1 MSDLDEPSTDGTAAH
16 DRRLP
21 RGVRIADVTACV
33 LLFLIQAGL
42 AVVALM
48 SFMVFPMSID
58 NCAYVACGDEK
69 WIPYAMWT
77 AVGSVAPAALSFC
90 VSFVQLG
97 RNRIGFWWALIG
109 VLAQGGILGAAW
121 HLAALAGPLT

>member
-1 MSDLDEPSTDGTAAH
+1 MSDEPSTDGATTR

-21 RGVRIADVTACV
+21 RGVRIADITACV

-58 NCAYVACGDEK
+58 NCAYVACGDEL
-69 WIPYAMWT
+69 
-77 AVGSVAPAALSFC
+77 V
-90 VSFVQLG
+90 
-97 RNRIGFWWALIG
+97 
-109 VLAQGGILGAAW
+109 QGGILGAAW
-121 HLAALAGPLT
+121 HMAALAGPLT